1 MFVEDDNDSYRAA
14 TEGKG
19 ISDDNRTAT
28 GTIKVPKLVGALY
41 LFFRNWLIYNM
52 IHLHNMAAPF
62 ISSYPAS
69 PLSQSYRKTPFN
81 SRYNS
86 QATSLNEPTYAG
98 QVAYIDPATAPADEH
113 RVRFLFGLIFP
124 LTNVIF
130 CQQISK
136 LLSLKHET
144 RHTTLK

>member
-28 GTIKVPKLVGALY
+28 GTIK
-41 LFFRNWLIYNM
+41 
-52 IHLHNMAAPF
+52 
-62 ISSYPAS
+62 
-69 PLSQSYRKTPFN
+69 SYRKTPFN

-98 QVAYIDPATAPADEH
+98 QVAFIDPATAPADEH
-113 RVRFLFGLIFP
+113 RLLLHDLFARFVTDPANGLTSPQGPFAYDVCNYLGLSDPFP
-124 LTNVIF
+124 CHFHSHATYHNYICFRGDQFLHP
-130 CQQISK
+130 QRMS
-136 LLSLKHET
+136 
-144 RHTTLK
+144 